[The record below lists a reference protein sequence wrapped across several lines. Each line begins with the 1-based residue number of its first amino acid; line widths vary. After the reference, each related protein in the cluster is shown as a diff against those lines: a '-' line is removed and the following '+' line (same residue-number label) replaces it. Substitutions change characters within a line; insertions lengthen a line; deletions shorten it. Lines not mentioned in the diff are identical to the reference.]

1 MSDGKGGWAVE
12 PGIIV
17 RPESVAR
24 EEDLEQFN
32 ARYAWGS
39 VYSVC
44 MYVCMYVCLV
54 YNNNVFLAQCL

>member
-39 VYSVC
+39 VYSAC
-44 MYVCMYVCLV
+44 MYVICT
-54 YNNNVFLAQCL
+54 AE

>member
-32 ARYAWGS
+32 ARYTRGA
-39 VYSVC
+39 VYEGCVVC
-44 MYVCMYVCLV
+44 I
-54 YNNNVFLAQCL
+54 